1 MKNAIRRIT
10 QIFWWVGLISLM
22 VGLAGLLLPVRL
34 PAGLL
39 VAIGMVSLAINVL
52 LGGDLSVGTDVRN
65 FTVRGQVVR
74 GRLQINAGLSD
85 VSIGVCEHGRIA
97 SVQHGP
103 IGKPAFEVLSDIAT
117 LRLGYPINISQWRAD
132 LANNLLWD
140 IKVRSL
146 TGHFLV
152 NLAPLRIDHFRAST
166 VLGQLRI
173 NCPTRG
179 YSQLEL
185 KTAVGEID
193 LRLPP
198 EAGAR
203 IQIQKGQ
210 LATLT
215 IHNERLLALGSRR
228 YATPDYDEAQAQ
240 VDIRIETAAGDVILR

>member
-1 MKNAIRRIT
+1 MKNAIRRMT
-10 QIFWWVGLISLM
+10 QIFWWAGLTSLVVGLL
-22 VGLAGLLLPVRL
+22 GLLLPVRIPGGVL
-34 PAGLL
+34 SG
-39 VAIGMVSLAINVL
+39 IGMVLLALNIL
-52 LGGDLSVGTDVRN
+52 LGGDLTVGTDVRT

-74 GRLQINAGLSD
+74 GRLLINAGLSD
-85 VSIGVCEHGRIA
+85 VTIGMCERGRIA

-117 LRLGYPINISQWRAD
+117 LRLGYPFNISQWRAD

-140 IKVRSL
+140 IKANSL
-146 TGHFLV
+146 TGHYLV

-166 VLGQLRI
+166 ALGQLRI
-173 NCPTRG
+173 NCPMRG
-179 YSQLEL
+179 YSQLHL

-198 EAGAR
+198 EVGAR

-228 YATPDYDEAQAQ
+228 YATPDYDDAQAQ
-240 VDIRIETAAGDVILR
+240 VDIRIETAAGDIILR

>member
-1 MKNAIRRIT
+1 MKDTIRRIT
-10 QIFWWVGLISLM
+10 QILWWA
-22 VGLAGLLLPVRL
+22 GLAGLVVGLLGFLLPVRI

-39 VAIGMVSLAINVL
+39 IGIGLMLLAVNML
-52 LGGDLSVGTDVRN
+52 LGGDLTVGADVRT

-74 GRLQINAGLSD
+74 GQLLINAGLSD
-85 VSIGVCEHGRIA
+85 VTIGTCERGRIA

-103 IGKPAFEVLSDIAT
+103 IGKPAFEVLSDVAT
-117 LRLGYPINISQWRAD
+117 LRLGYPINISQWRTD

-140 IKVRSL
+140 IKASSL
-146 TGHFLV
+146 TGHYTV
-152 NLAPLRIDHFRAST
+152 NLAPLRVDHFRAST
-166 VLGQLRI
+166 ALGQLRV

-185 KTAVGEID
+185 KTAMGEID

-198 EAGAR
+198 EVGAR

-228 YATPDYDEAQAQ
+228 YATPDYDDAQAQ
-240 VDIRIETAAGDVILR
+240 MDILIETAAGDIILR